1 MTDGPGSK
9 AHMGNR
15 VRDFSVYIAI
25 GLLVAA
31 TAWIVAS
38 TNLNLDVI
46 TRWGGLAA
54 NTALVYGYF
63 IADSRSFFGQRAF
76 WAVTSV
82 ALAVHLI
89 IFAIVLTHVAQWKLL
104 WFMVMLLEIPV
115 LVFLRDRLPGRGS
128 K

>member
-1 MTDGPGSK
+1 MTDGPDCK

-15 VRDFSVYIAI
+15 LRDFSVYIAI
-25 GLLVAA
+25 ALLVAA

-38 TNLNLDVI
+38 TTLNLDVI

-63 IADSRSFFGQRAF
+63 IADSRSFFGRRPF
-76 WAVTSV
+76 WAVTGV

-89 IFAIVLTHVAQWKLL
+89 IFAVVLTHVAHRGEDLL
-104 WFMVMLLEIPV
+104 
-115 LVFLRDRLPGRGS
+115 G
-128 K
+128 